1 MLQAWD
7 QLRTS
12 QPVTFAI
19 LLLCLV
25 SVAGLVLGKA
35 KYRGMGLG
43 TAGTLFSGLLFGQF
57 NQRLDRELLE
67 FVKDFGLIL
76 FVFAIGLRL
85 GPGFAS
91 SLRRQGLRLNA
102 IAASIIVGGALVAA
116 LLGYLVKNPPTAT
129 LGLFCGATTNT
140 PSLGAA
146 QQALHAKPDL
156 DDAARQLP
164 ALAYAVSYP
173 IGIMGLIASLLMVRW
188 LFGIN
193 AERESDE
200 LMQQQQ
206 HETPPL
212 ERRTLRIVNRN
223 LEGLAVDEL
232 PGREELGIT
241 VSRIRQMGDETVR
254 PIEQAMRVQ
263 AGDLILAVG
272 IPEQLD
278 RFQRI
283 VGERCE
289 EDLFTAPGVATFR
302 RVIVTRRDVLGRSL
316 EDLDLPSRRD
326 VTVTRVLRAEFEVP
340 ALPGLRLQF
349 GDVLHLVGEASDLVE
364 AERELGNSTKA
375 LNETQFL
382 AIFAG
387 IAVGIL
393 VGLLPISIPG
403 LPLPVRLGLA
413 GGPLV
418 IAILVS
424 RAGHLGPLVWYM
436 PPSANLAFRELGIT
450 LFLAAIGL
458 EAGERFWSTVVSAQ
472 GALWIAL
479 AVAITCVPLV
489 CVGAWARWR
498 WKVNYATLSGVM
510 AGSLTDPP
518 ALAFAS
524 TLCRSDAPSVGYAT
538 VYPAAMLLRITA
550 AQVLTLLLV
559 P

>member
-1 MLQAWD
+1 MLQVWNE
-7 QLRTS
+7 LRAS

-19 LLLCLV
+19 LLLCVV
-25 SVAGLVLGKA
+25 SVTGLVVGKA
-35 KYRGMGLG
+35 KYRGLGLA

-57 NQRLDRELLE
+57 NQRVDHELLE

-102 IAASIIVGGALVAA
+102 LAATIIAVGALTAA
-116 LLGYLVKNPPTAT
+116 FLGYVAKNPPTAT

-140 PSLGAA
+140 PSLGAT
-146 QQALHAKPDL
+146 QQALQAKLDL
-156 DDAARQLP
+156 TDEARQLP

-173 IGIMGLIASLLMVRW
+173 VGIVGLIASLLVVRW
-188 LFGIN
+188 LFRVD
-193 AERESDE
+193 AERESEE
-200 LMQQQQ
+200 LVQQQMR
-206 HETPPL
+206 ETPPL
-212 ERRTLRIVNRN
+212 ERRTLRIENRN
-223 LEGLAVDEL
+223 LAGLMVDEL

-241 VSRIRQMGDETVR
+241 VSRIRRSNEATVR
-254 PIEQAMRVQ
+254 PIERDTTVGS
-263 AGDLILAVG
+263 GDQILAVG

-278 RFQRI
+278 RFERI
-283 VGERCE
+283 VGGRSD
-289 EDLFTAPGVATFR
+289 EDLFTAPGTVAFR

-316 EDLDLPSRRD
+316 DDLDLPSRRD
-326 VTVTRVLRAEFEVP
+326 VTVTRVLRAEFEIP
-340 ALPGLRLQF
+340 ALPSLRLQF
-349 GDVLHLVGEASDLVE
+349 GDVLHLVGEPADLID

-393 VGLLPISIPG
+393 VGLIPISLPG

-424 RAGHLGPLVWYM
+424 RAGHIGPLVWYM

-450 LFLAAIGL
+450 MFLAAVGL
-458 EAGERFWSTVVSAQ
+458 EAGERFWGTVMSWQ

-479 AVAITCVPLV
+479 AAAITCIPLIG
-489 CVGAWARWR
+489 VGAFARWR
-498 WKVNYATLSGVM
+498 WRLNYATLSGVM

-524 TLCRSDAPSVGYAT
+524 NLCRSDAPSVGYAT

-550 AQVLTLLLV
+550 AQILALLLT
-559 P
+559 